1 MEPRNAPPRSTPQLR
16 SASPRETFGGRV
28 ALVTGAGGGMGHRI
42 AADLAQAGARVF
54 AVDAKEPPRDP
65 DCPAGRYTYWR
76 FDVTREARVA
86 EALGEVFAACGRLD
100 YVVNGAGVGWFDRD
114 GSVATIDRG
123 VWDRV
128 LDVNLTAA
136 MLVSRHALPLVRR
149 TGGGA
154 FVHLAS
160 VAGLRNAD
168 DPMDAYQV
176 SKAGL
181 ISLSRALAL
190 QYGPVGIRSN
200 TICPGAILTP
210 MIQPL
215 YDEDP
220 ARAGRMAD
228 RTPLRRLGTV
238 ADISSA
244 CRFLLSDDAA
254 FITGVDLVV
263 DGGWTLALA

>member
-1 MEPRNAPPRSTPQLR
+1 MAPASMAPAGPPPRG
-16 SASPRETFGGRV
+16 AFGGRV
-28 ALVTGAGGGMGHRI
+28 AFVTGAGGGMGRRI
-42 AADLAQAGARVF
+42 AADLAGAGARVF
-54 AVDAKEPPRDP
+54 AVDVKEPPDDP
-65 DCPAGRYTYWR
+65 AIGGTYWR
-76 FDVTREARVA
+76 VDVTEEARVA
-86 EALGEVFAACGRLD
+86 AALDEVFAACGRLD
-100 YVVNGAGVGWFDRD
+100 YVVNGAGVGWFDLD
-114 GSVATIDRG
+114 GSVAAVDRG

-136 MLVSRHALPLVRR
+136 MLVCRHALPLVRR

-190 QYGPVGIRSN
+190 QYGPLGIRSN

-220 ARAGRMAD
+220 ARADRMVS

-244 CRFLLSDDAA
+244 CRFLLSDEAS

>member
-1 MEPRNAPPRSTPQLR
+1 MAARRA
-16 SASPRETFGGRV
+16 FDGRV
-28 ALVTGAGGGMGHRI
+28 AFVTGAGGGMGGRI
-42 AADLAQAGARVF
+42 AADLSQAGARVF
-54 AVDAKEPPRDP
+54 AVDVKEPPAAGP
-65 DCPAGRYTYWR
+65 DGSAGECTYWR
-76 FDVTREARVA
+76 FDVTDETRVA
-86 EALGEVFAACGRLD
+86 AALGEVFASCGRLD
-100 YVVNGAGVGWFDRD
+100 YVVNAAGIGWFDRD
-114 GSVATIDRG
+114 GSVASIGRD
-123 VWDRV
+123 VWERV

-136 MLVSRHALPLVRR
+136 MLVCRHALPLLGR
-149 TGGGA
+149 GGA

-160 VAGLRNAD
+160 VAGLRTSD

-190 QYGPVGIRSN
+190 QYGPRGIRSN

-220 ARAGRMAD
+220 ARAERMAS
-228 RTPLRRLGTV
+228 RTPLRRIGTV
-238 ADISSA
+238 ADVSA
-244 CRFLLSDDAA
+244 ACQFLLSDEAA
-254 FITGVDLVV
+254 FITGTDLVV

>member
-1 MEPRNAPPRSTPQLR
+1 MVPRSTQPQEP
-16 SASPRETFGGRV
+16 AAGRV
-28 ALVTGAGGGMGHRI
+28 AFVTGAGGGMGQRI
-42 AADLAQAGARVF
+42 AADLARAGARVF
-54 AVDAKEPPRDP
+54 AVDVKEPPPGDP
-65 DCPAGRYTYWR
+65 GWPEGPYTYWR
-76 FDVTREARVA
+76 FDVTQEARVA
-86 EALGEVFAACGRLD
+86 DALGEVFATCDRLD

-114 GSVATIDRG
+114 GSVATMDRD
-123 VWDRV
+123 VWHQV

-136 MLVSRHALPLVRR
+136 MLVSRHALPLFRR
-149 TGGGA
+149 SGGGA

-176 SKAGL
+176 SKAAL

-190 QYGPVGIRSN
+190 QYGPLGIRSN

-210 MIQPL
+210 MTQPL

-220 ARAGRMAD
+220 ARAERMAN

-254 FITGVDLVV
+254 FITGIDLVV

>member
-1 MEPRNAPPRSTPQLR
+1 LSTDEQAVAEPPGAGPR
-16 SASPRETFGGRV
+16 ARV
-28 ALVTGAGGGMGHRI
+28 AFVTGAGGGMGGRI
-42 AADLAQAGARVF
+42 AADLARAGVRVF
-54 AVDAKEPPRDP
+54 AVDVKAAP
-65 DCPAGRYTYWR
+65 PAGPDGPAYTYWR
-76 FDVTREARVA
+76 FDVTEEARVA
-86 EALGEVFAACGRLD
+86 GALGEVFAACGRLD

-128 LDVNLTAA
+128 MDVNLTAA
-136 MLVSRHALPLVRR
+136 MLVCRHALPFVRR

-154 FVHLAS
+154 FVHIAS

-168 DPMDAYQV
+168 GPMDAYQI

-190 QYGPVGIRSN
+190 QYGPLGIRSN

-210 MIQPL
+210 MIAPL
-215 YDEDP
+215 YDQDP
-220 ARAGRMAD
+220 SRADRMAG

-244 CRFLLSDDAA
+244 CRFLLSDEAS

-263 DGGWTLALA
+263 DGGWTLSLA

>member
-1 MEPRNAPPRSTPQLR
+1 MGPL
-16 SASPRETFGGRV
+16 SAFGGRV
-28 ALVTGAGGGMGHRI
+28 AFVTGAGGGMGHRI

-54 AVDAKEPPRDP
+54 AVDVKEPPADES
-65 DCPAGRYTYWR
+65 AGACTYWR
-76 FDVTREARVA
+76 FDVTEEDRVA
-86 EALGEVFAACGRLD
+86 DALGEVFAACGRLD
-100 YVVNGAGVGWFDRD
+100 YVVNGAGVGWFGRD
-114 GSVATIDRG
+114 GSVTAIDRG
-123 VWDRV
+123 VWERV

-136 MLVSRHALPLVRR
+136 MLVCRHALPLVERS
-149 TGGGA
+149 GGGA

-190 QYGPVGIRSN
+190 QYGPLGIRSN
-200 TICPGAILTP
+200 TVCPGAILTP

-220 ARAGRMAD
+220 ARAGRMAG

-238 ADISSA
+238 ADVSSA
-244 CRFLLSDDAA
+244 CRFLLSDEAA

>member
-1 MEPRNAPPRSTPQLR
+1 MEPRGTEPP
-16 SASPRETFGGRV
+16 ASFGGRV
-28 ALVTGAGGGMGHRI
+28 AFVTGAGSGMGRRI
-42 AADLAQAGARVF
+42 AADLTQAGARVF
-54 AVDAKEPPRDP
+54 AVDVKEPPAPGP
-65 DCPAGRYTYWR
+65 DGAYTYWR
-76 FDVTREARVA
+76 FDVTEENRVA
-86 EALGEVFAACGRLD
+86 DALGEVFATCGRLD

-136 MLVSRHALPLVRR
+136 MLVSRYALPLVERS
-149 TGGGA
+149 GGGA

-190 QYGPVGIRSN
+190 QYGPRGIRSN

-220 ARAGRMAD
+220 ARAGRMAS

-238 ADISSA
+238 ADVSSA
-244 CRFLLSDDAA
+244 CRFLLSDEAA

>member
-1 MEPRNAPPRSTPQLR
+1 
-16 SASPRETFGGRV
+16 
-28 ALVTGAGGGMGHRI
+28 MGHRI
-42 AADLAQAGARVF
+42 ATDLAQAGARVF
-54 AVDAKEPPRDP
+54 AVDVKEPPP
-65 DCPAGRYTYWR
+65 HGPGWPADRYTYWR
-76 FDVTREARVA
+76 FDVTREAQVA
-86 EALGEVFAACGRLD
+86 DALGEAFAHGDRLD

-114 GSVATIDRG
+114 GSVVTMDG
-123 VWDRV
+123 DVWHRV

-136 MLVSRHALPLVRR
+136 MLVSRHALPLLRR
-149 TGGGA
+149 SGGGA

-190 QYGPVGIRSN
+190 QYGPLGIRSN

-210 MIQPL
+210 MTEPL
-215 YDEDP
+215 YAEDP
-220 ARAGRMAD
+220 ARADRMAA

-244 CRFLLSDDAA
+244 CRFLLSDEAS

-263 DGGWTLALA
+263 DGGWTLALR

>member
-1 MEPRNAPPRSTPQLR
+1 MEPRRA
-16 SASPRETFGGRV
+16 FDGRV
-28 ALVTGAGGGMGHRI
+28 AFVTGAGGGMGSRI
-42 AADLAQAGARVF
+42 AADLAEAGARVF
-54 AVDAKEPPRDP
+54 AVDVKEPQAAAPGGA
-65 DCPAGRYTYWR
+65 AGRYTYWQL
-76 FDVTREARVA
+76 DVTEEADVER
-86 EALGEVFAACGRLD
+86 ALNQLFAACGRLD
-100 YVVNGAGVGWFDRD
+100 CVVNGAGVGWFDRD

-123 VWDRV
+123 VWERV
-128 LDVNLTAA
+128 MDVNLTGA
-136 MLVSRHALPLVRR
+136 MLVCRYALPLAVR
-149 TGGGA
+149 TGGGS

-160 VAGLRNAD
+160 VAGLRSAD

-190 QYGPVGIRSN
+190 QYGPAGIRSN

-215 YDEDP
+215 YNADP
-220 ARAGRMAD
+220 ARAQRMAS
-228 RTPLRRLGTV
+228 RAPLRRLGTP

-244 CRFLLSDDAA
+244 CRFLLSDDAS
-254 FITGVDLVV
+254 FVTGIDLVV

>member
-1 MEPRNAPPRSTPQLR
+1 VGPRSTQ
-16 SASPRETFGGRV
+16 PREAAGGRV
-28 ALVTGAGGGMGHRI
+28 AFVTGAGGGMGHRI
-42 AADLAQAGARVF
+42 AADLARAGTRVF
-54 AVDAKEPPRDP
+54 AVDVKQPPPRDP
-65 DCPAGRYTYWR
+65 GWPAGRYTYWR
-76 FDVTREARVA
+76 FDVTQEEKVA
-86 EALGEVFAACGRLD
+86 EALDEVFATCDRLD

-114 GSVATIDRG
+114 GSVATIDRD
-123 VWDRV
+123 VWQRV

-136 MLVSRHALPLVRR
+136 MLVSRNALPLFRR
-149 TGGGA
+149 SGGGA

-168 DPMDAYQV
+168 GPMDAYQV

-190 QYGPVGIRSN
+190 QYGPLGIRSN
-200 TICPGAILTP
+200 TICPGAIRTP
-210 MIQPL
+210 MTQPL
-215 YDEDP
+215 YDQDP
-220 ARAGRMAD
+220 ARAERMAN

>member
-1 MEPRNAPPRSTPQLR
+1 MEPLCAEPRGTR
-16 SASPRETFGGRV
+16 PRGAFSGRV
-28 ALVTGAGGGMGHRI
+28 AFVTGAGGGMGGRI
-42 AADLAQAGARVF
+42 AADLTQAGVRVF
-54 AVDAKEPPRDP
+54 AADVKEPPPDP
-65 DCPAGRYTYWR
+65 GGPAYTYWR
-76 FDVTREARVA
+76 FDVTEEARVA
-86 EALGEVFAACGRLD
+86 DALGEVFATCGRLD

-136 MLVSRHALPLVRR
+136 MLVCRHALPLVRR
-149 TGGGA
+149 SGGGA

-160 VAGLRNAD
+160 VAGLRSAD

-220 ARAGRMAD
+220 ARADRMAA

-244 CRFLLSDDAA
+244 CRFLLSDEAS

-263 DGGWTLALA
+263 DGGWTLALR

>member
-1 MEPRNAPPRSTPQLR
+1 MEPPTTQPA
-16 SASPRETFGGRV
+16 AFGGR
-28 ALVTGAGGGMGHRI
+28 AAFVTGAGGGMGHRI
-42 AADLAQAGARVF
+42 AADLARAGARVF
-54 AVDAKEPPRDP
+54 AVDVKETPPGP
-65 DCPAGRYTYWR
+65 DCPGDRYTYR
-76 FDVTREARVA
+76 RLDVTQEARVA
-86 EALGEVFAACGRLD
+86 DALGEAFATCGRLD

-114 GSVATIDRG
+114 GSVATVDRD

-149 TGGGA
+149 SGGGA

-160 VAGLRNAD
+160 VAGLRTAD

-190 QYGPVGIRSN
+190 QYGPLGIRSN

-215 YDEDP
+215 YDQDP
-220 ARAGRMAD
+220 ARAERMAS

-238 ADISSA
+238 ADVSSA

>member
-1 MEPRNAPPRSTPQLR
+1 MGTRWA
-16 SASPRETFGGRV
+16 FDGRV
-28 ALVTGAGGGMGHRI
+28 AFVTGAGGGMGSRI
-42 AADLAQAGARVF
+42 AADLSRAGARVF
-54 AVDAKEPPRDP
+54 AVDVKEPPEPVP
-65 DCPAGRYTYWR
+65 DGAAGCTYWR
-76 FDVTREARVA
+76 FDVTEEAQVA
-86 EALGEVFAACGRLD
+86 GALAEVAAACGRLD
-100 YVVNGAGVGWFDRD
+100 YVVNAAGVGWFDRD
-114 GSVATIDRG
+114 GSVASIDRD
-123 VWDRV
+123 VWERV

-136 MLVSRHALPLVRR
+136 MLVCRHALPLIAR

-154 FVHLAS
+154 FVHVAS
-160 VAGLRNAD
+160 VAGLRTAD

-190 QYGPVGIRSN
+190 QYGPQRIRSN

-220 ARAGRMAD
+220 ARAERMAN

-238 ADISSA
+238 ADVSSA
-244 CRFLLSDDAA
+244 CQFLLSDEAA
-254 FITGVDLVV
+254 FVTGTDLVV

>member
-1 MEPRNAPPRSTPQLR
+1 MTPRWALR
-16 SASPRETFGGRV
+16 DRV
-28 ALVTGAGGGMGHRI
+28 AFVTGAGGGMGYRI
-42 AADLAQAGARVF
+42 AADLASAGARVF
-54 AVDAKEPPRDP
+54 AVDVKEPPAP
-65 DCPAGRYTYWR
+65 DLEGPIRSWISWQ
-76 FDVTREARVA
+76 FDITEEARVA
-86 EALGEVFAACGRLD
+86 EALGEVFATCGRLD
-100 YVVNGAGVGWFDRD
+100 YVVNAAGVGWFDRD
-114 GSVATIDRG
+114 GPVASIDRA
-123 VWDRV
+123 VWQRV

-136 MLVSRHALPLVRR
+136 MLVCRHALPLVRR
-149 TGGGA
+149 SGGGA

-181 ISLSRALAL
+181 ISLSRAIAL
-190 QYGPVGIRSN
+190 QYGPAGIRSN

-220 ARAGRMAD
+220 ARAERMAN

-238 ADISSA
+238 ADVSSA
-244 CRFLLSDDAA
+244 CQFLLSDEAS
-254 FITGVDLVV
+254 FITGTDLVV

>member
-1 MEPRNAPPRSTPQLR
+1 MAPAGMAPVRTLPRGA
-16 SASPRETFGGRV
+16 FGGRV
-28 ALVTGAGGGMGHRI
+28 AFVTGAGGGMGRRI
-42 AADLAQAGARVF
+42 AADLAGAGARVF
-54 AVDAKEPPRDP
+54 AVDVREPPD
-65 DCPAGRYTYWR
+65 DLAGGCTYWR
-76 FDVTREARVA
+76 FDVTEEARVA
-86 EALGEVFAACGRLD
+86 GALGDVFAACGRLD

-114 GSVATIDRG
+114 GSVATVDRG

-128 LDVNLTAA
+128 MDVNLTAA
-136 MLVSRHALPLVRR
+136 MLVCRHALPLVRR

-168 DPMDAYQV
+168 GAMDAYQV

-190 QYGPVGIRSN
+190 QYGPLGIRSN

-220 ARAGRMAD
+220 ARAERMAG

-244 CRFLLSDDAA
+244 CRFLLSDEAS

>member
-1 MEPRNAPPRSTPQLR
+1 MTPPSTQ
-16 SASPRETFGGRV
+16 PREPAGGR
-28 ALVTGAGGGMGHRI
+28 LHG
-42 AADLAQAGARVF
+42 
-54 AVDAKEPPRDP
+54 
-65 DCPAGRYTYWR
+65 
-76 FDVTREARVA
+76 DV
-86 EALGEVFAACGRLD
+86 
-100 YVVNGAGVGWFDRD
+100 WH
-114 GSVATIDRG
+114 
-123 VWDRV
+123 RV

-136 MLVSRHALPLVRR
+136 MLVSRHALPLLRR
-149 TGGGA
+149 SGGGA

-190 QYGPVGIRSN
+190 QYGPLGIRSN

-210 MIQPL
+210 MTEPL
-215 YDEDP
+215 YAEDP
-220 ARAGRMAD
+220 ARAERMAN

-244 CRFLLSDDAA
+244 CRFLLSDEAA
-254 FITGVDLVV
+254 FITGIDLVV

>member
-1 MEPRNAPPRSTPQLR
+1 
-16 SASPRETFGGRV
+16 
-28 ALVTGAGGGMGHRI
+28 MGYRI
-42 AADLAQAGARVF
+42 ASDLAGAGARVF
-54 AVDAKEPPRDP
+54 AVDLKQPPAPDP
-65 DCPAGRYTYWR
+65 HGPARSVTHWQ
-76 FDVTREARVA
+76 FDVTDEERVA
-86 EALGEVFAACGRLD
+86 RALAEVDAACGRLD
-100 YVVNGAGVGWFDRD
+100 YVVNAAGVGWFDRD
-114 GSVATIDRG
+114 GPVATIDRE
-123 VWDRV
+123 VWQRV

-136 MLVSRHALPLVRR
+136 MLVCRHALPLVQR

-154 FVHLAS
+154 FVHIAS
-160 VAGLRNAD
+160 VAGLRSAD

-190 QYGPVGIRSN
+190 QYGPLGIRSN

-215 YDEDP
+215 YDADP
-220 ARAGRMAD
+220 ARAERMAA

-238 ADISSA
+238 ADVSSA
-244 CRFLLSDDAA
+244 CQFLLSDEAS
-254 FITGVDLVV
+254 FITGTDLVV

>member
-1 MEPRNAPPRSTPQLR
+1 MKPRWG
-16 SASPRETFGGRV
+16 FGDRV
-28 ALVTGAGGGMGHRI
+28 AFVTGAGGGMGYQI
-42 AADLAQAGARVF
+42 ATDLSMAGARVF
-54 AVDAKEPPRDP
+54 GVDVKEPPAAEP
-65 DCPAGRYTYWR
+65 DGPGRSWTYWR
-76 FDVTREARVA
+76 LDITEEDRVA
-86 EALGEVFAACGRLD
+86 EALGSLAATCDRLD
-100 YVVNGAGVGWFDRD
+100 YVVNAAGVGWFDRD
-114 GSVATIDRG
+114 GSVASIDRG
-123 VWDRV
+123 VWQRV

-136 MLVSRHALPLVRR
+136 MLVCRHALPLVMR

-210 MIQPL
+210 MIRPL

-220 ARAGRMAD
+220 ARAERMAS

-238 ADISSA
+238 ADVSSA
-244 CRFLLSDDAA
+244 CQFLLSDEAA
-254 FITGVDLVV
+254 FITGTDLVV

>member
-1 MEPRNAPPRSTPQLR
+1 VSGEPRGA
-16 SASPRETFGGRV
+16 FGGRV
-28 ALVTGAGGGMGHRI
+28 AFVTGAGGGMGYRI
-42 AADLAQAGARVF
+42 AADLTQAGARVF
-54 AVDAKEPPRDP
+54 AVDVKDPPARP
-65 DCPAGRYTYWR
+65 DGPAGTYAYWR
-76 FDVTREARVA
+76 FDITEEAQVA
-86 EALGEVFAACGRLD
+86 DALGEVFATCDRLD

-123 VWDRV
+123 VWARV
-128 LDVNLTAA
+128 MDVNLTAA
-136 MLVSRHALPLVRR
+136 MLVCRHALPLVRR
-149 TGGGA
+149 SGGGA

-190 QYGPVGIRSN
+190 QYGPLGIRSN

-210 MIQPL
+210 MIKPL

-220 ARAGRMAD
+220 ARAERMAD

-238 ADISSA
+238 ADVSSA
-244 CRFLLSDDAA
+244 CRFLLSDEAA
-254 FITGVDLVV
+254 FITGIDLVV

>member
-1 MEPRNAPPRSTPQLR
+1 LKPGGQ
-16 SASPRETFGGRV
+16 FGERV
-28 ALVTGAGGGMGHRI
+28 AFVTGAGGGMGGRI
-42 AADLAQAGARVF
+42 AADLARAGARVF
-54 AVDAKEPPRDP
+54 AVDVKGAPTPGP
-65 DCPAGRYTYWR
+65 DGPAYTYWR
-76 FDVTREARVA
+76 FDVTEEARLA
-86 EALGEVFAACGRLD
+86 DALGEVFAACGRLD
-100 YVVNGAGVGWFDRD
+100 YVVNAAGVGWFDRD
-114 GSVATIDRG
+114 GSVA
-123 VWDRV
+123 V

-136 MLVSRHALPLVRR
+136 MLVCRHALPLVRR

-190 QYGPVGIRSN
+190 QYGPLGIRSN
-200 TICPGAILTP
+200 TICPGAILSP

-220 ARAGRMAD
+220 ARAERMAS
-228 RTPLRRLGTV
+228 RTPLRRIGTV

-244 CRFLLSDDAA
+244 CRFLLSDESS

>member
-1 MEPRNAPPRSTPQLR
+1 MA
-16 SASPRETFGGRV
+16 F
-28 ALVTGAGGGMGHRI
+28 VTGAGGGMGTRI
-42 AADLAQAGARVF
+42 STDLAGAGAQVF
-54 AVDAKEPPRDP
+54 AVDIKQPPEPPP
-65 DCPAGRYTYWR
+65 GGYTYWQL
-76 FDVTREARVA
+76 DVSDEGAVA
-86 EALGEVFAACGRLD
+86 WALGEAFRTGGRLD

-114 GSVATIDRG
+114 GPVATIDRG
-123 VWDRV
+123 VWEQVIDI
-128 LDVNLTAA
+128 NLTAA
-136 MLVSRHALPLVRR
+136 MLVCRHALPLAVR

-160 VAGLRNAD
+160 VAGLRTAD

-181 ISLSRALAL
+181 ISLSKAIAL
-190 QYGPVGIRSN
+190 QYGPAGIRSN

-215 YDEDP
+215 YDADP
-220 ARAGRMAD
+220 ARAQRMAG
-228 RTPLRRLGTV
+228 RTPLRHLGTP

-244 CRFLLSDDAA
+244 CAYLLSDEAS
-254 FITGVDLVV
+254 FVTGIDLVV

>member
-1 MEPRNAPPRSTPQLR
+1 MEPRATRD
-16 SASPRETFGGRV
+16 RV
-28 ALVTGAGGGMGHRI
+28 AFVTGAGGGMGYRI
-42 AADLAQAGARVF
+42 AADLARAGARVF
-54 AVDAKEPPRDP
+54 AVDVKEPPAPDP
-65 DCPAGRYTYWR
+65 VGANRSGHYWQ
-76 FDVTREARVA
+76 FDITDEGRVA
-86 EALGEVFAACGRLD
+86 GALGEVFAACGRLD
-100 YVVNGAGVGWFDRD
+100 YVVNAAGVGWFDRD
-114 GSVATIDRG
+114 GSVADIDRD
-123 VWDRV
+123 VWQRV

-136 MLVSRHALPLVRR
+136 MLVCRHAVPLVRR

-154 FVHLAS
+154 LVHVAS
-160 VAGLRNAD
+160 VAGLRTAD
-168 DPMDAYQV
+168 GPMDAYQV

-190 QYGPVGIRSN
+190 QYGPAGIRSN

-220 ARAGRMAD
+220 ARAERMAS

-238 ADISSA
+238 ADVSSA
-244 CRFLLSDDAA
+244 CQFLLSDEAS
-254 FITGVDLVV
+254 FITGADLVV

>member
-1 MEPRNAPPRSTPQLR
+1 MQPRWA
-16 SASPRETFGGRV
+16 FGDRV
-28 ALVTGAGGGMGHRI
+28 AFVTGAGGGMGYRI
-42 AADLAQAGARVF
+42 AADLGRAGARVF
-54 AVDAKEPPRDP
+54 AVDVKEPPAPGP
-65 DCPAGRYTYWR
+65 DGPDRSLTYWQ
-76 FDVTREARVA
+76 FDVTDEDRVA
-86 EALGEVFAACGRLD
+86 GALGDVAATCGRLD
-100 YVVNGAGVGWFDRD
+100 FVVNAAGIGWFDRD
-114 GSVATIDRG
+114 GSVASIDRG
-123 VWDRV
+123 VWQRV

-136 MLVSRHALPLVRR
+136 MLVCRHALPLVRR
-149 TGGGA
+149 SGGGA

-160 VAGLRNAD
+160 VAGLRTAD

-181 ISLSRALAL
+181 ISLSRAVAL
-190 QYGPVGIRSN
+190 QYGPAGIRSN

-220 ARAGRMAD
+220 ARAERMAS

-244 CRFLLSDDAA
+244 CQFLLSDEAA
-254 FITGVDLVV
+254 FITGTDLVV

>member
-1 MEPRNAPPRSTPQLR
+1 MAPETFDPPETSPPETSPPR
-16 SASPRETFGGRV
+16 TFAGRV
-28 ALVTGAGGGMGHRI
+28 AFVTGAGGGMGRRI
-42 AADLAQAGARVF
+42 AADLARAGARVF
-54 AVDAKEPPRDP
+54 AVDVKESPGD
-65 DCPAGRYTYWR
+65 AVTYR
-76 FDVTREARVA
+76 QFDVTEEARVA
-86 EALGEVFAACGRLD
+86 DALAEVLAACGRLD
-100 YVVNGAGVGWFDRD
+100 YVVNAAGVGWFDRD
-114 GSVATIDRG
+114 GSVAAIDRA
-123 VWDRV
+123 VWERV
-128 LDVNLTAA
+128 MAVNLTAA
-136 MLVSRHALPLVRR
+136 MLVCRHALPLVER

-160 VAGLRNAD
+160 VAGLRTSD

-190 QYGPVGIRSN
+190 QYGPAGIRSN

-215 YDEDP
+215 YDADP
-220 ARAGRMAD
+220 ARAERMAA
-228 RTPLRRLGTV
+228 RTPLKRLGTV
-238 ADISSA
+238 ADVSSA
-244 CRFLLSDDAA
+244 CRFLLSDEAA

>member
-1 MEPRNAPPRSTPQLR
+1 MTLETTEPPG
-16 SASPRETFGGRV
+16 ASPRQAFGGRV
-28 ALVTGAGGGMGHRI
+28 AFVTGAGGGMGQRI
-42 AADLAQAGARVF
+42 AADLTRAGAKVF
-54 AVDAKEPPRDP
+54 AVDLKEPPAD
-65 DCPAGRYTYWR
+65 GGGTYWR
-76 FDVTREARVA
+76 FDVTDEDRVA
-86 EALGEVFAACGRLD
+86 EALGEVFAASGRLD
-100 YVVNGAGVGWFDRD
+100 YVVNAAGVGWFDRD
-114 GSVATIDRG
+114 GPVAAIDRA

-136 MLVSRHALPLVRR
+136 MLVCRHALPLVER

-181 ISLSRALAL
+181 VSLSRALAL
-190 QYGPVGIRSN
+190 QYGPLRIRSN

-220 ARAGRMAD
+220 ARAERMAR

-238 ADISSA
+238 ADVSSA
-244 CRFLLSDDAA
+244 CRFLLSDEAS
-254 FITGVDLVV
+254 FITGADLVV